1 MGWLSRFRSWR
12 RSFRRRIRRY
22 IYRRRRTYRRR
33 RRRFSIRR
41 IFRRTRR
48 VIGNVHRKISH
59 KGSRIIRRL
68 TVWRRGKTITGKTK
82 SWFRRKANWIRKT
95 LRKLYTGFTRHG
107 RAKYVLWKRGIKKV
121 IGAPKKIFRGLS
133 TRIRRRISWLTRK
146 IRGRNLVNRA
156 KTALRKIG
164 KIIALPAIA
173 LGGLLAKKK
182 LEEKRIEKR
191 EEKPPEKPPIIK
203 PEEIPQEILQDPA
216 QFVKNTMADFQE
228 VLQEPAKITK
238 KPRVLIA
245 IALFALVAF
254 YFWRK
259 KK

>member
-22 IYRRRRTYRRR
+22 IYRARRRYRRYRRTY
-33 RRRFSIRR
+33 RRFSIRR
-41 IFRRTRR
+41 IFRRARR

-68 TVWRRGKTITGKTK
+68 TVWRRGKTITSKTK
-82 SWFRRKANWIRKT
+82 SWFRRVARWIRRRT
-95 LRKLYTGFTRHG
+95 TSFRK
-107 RAKYVLWKRGIKKV
+107 IKKV
-121 IGAPKKIFRGLS
+121 WSEKPIKIFRGLS

-191 EEKPPEKPPIIK
+191 EEKPPVIKPPVEPYQPPIIK

-238 KPRVLIA
+238 KPRVLVA